1 MTQKALRRKKVSTV
15 QITHLFFYQNKKQ
28 KQEAKKEKANQ
39 EEKLLRES
47 ALNQIAGVEE
57 SKQQEKVP
65 ETQEQLEI
73 EYATT
78 NELDELGSS
87 KAYAELM
94 QVFERFD
101 QQAAQKLDQAADAS
115 MGPPDQA
122 KSDAKNAKENEKS
135 KPGANKED
143 KETGNNE
150 AKMTKK
156 QRKQLA

>member
-1 MTQKALRRKKVSTV
+1 MTQKALRRKKVSA
-15 QITHLFFYQNKKQ
+15 HLFFHLFLNQNKKQ

-47 ALNQIAGVEE
+47 ALNQISGVEE
-57 SKQQEKVP
+57 NKQQEKAP
-65 ETQEQLEI
+65 EMKEELEI

-101 QQAAQKLDQAADAS
+101 Q
-115 MGPPDQA
+115 
-122 KSDAKNAKENEKS
+122 
-135 KPGANKED
+135 
-143 KETGNNE
+143 
-150 AKMTKK
+150 
-156 QRKQLA
+156 

>member
-1 MTQKALRRKKVSTV
+1 MTQKALRRKKVSTLSRAH
-15 QITHLFFYQNKKQ
+15 HLLLKQNKKQ

-47 ALNQIAGVEE
+47 AINQITGVEE
-57 SKQQEKVP
+57 SKQQEKTP
-65 ETQEQLEI
+65 EKKEELEI

-101 QQAAQKLDQAADAS
+101 Q
-115 MGPPDQA
+115 
-122 KSDAKNAKENEKS
+122 
-135 KPGANKED
+135 
-143 KETGNNE
+143 
-150 AKMTKK
+150 
-156 QRKQLA
+156 